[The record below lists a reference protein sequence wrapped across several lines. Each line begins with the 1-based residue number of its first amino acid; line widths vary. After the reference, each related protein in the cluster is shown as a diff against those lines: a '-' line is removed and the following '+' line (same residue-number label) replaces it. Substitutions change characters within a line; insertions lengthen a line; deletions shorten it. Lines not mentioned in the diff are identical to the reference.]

1 MPRANAW
8 PAIHYDVTGSGPAVA
23 LLHGVSSS
31 GAMWHQLGYVEALST
46 QFTTITIDLPGWGRS
61 RDATGPEAFGLGGGA
76 RALETVLDELA
87 IERAAVFGYS
97 MGGMTALRFA
107 AGAPDRV
114 WALVIGAANTGPRSA
129 NHAASGRRRALLAR
143 IGRGLK
149 RRGASYL
156 ERLRARRT
164 PAVRSRPRPHR
175 DHGISREE
183 AHRRY
188 LEDHAVLE
196 LVPTVVTAPTLFVQG
211 DRDHHFAVEVTRA
224 LAASMPD
231 AALVAVGGR
240 GHELNHYPQTVLPI
254 MTPFL
259 MRHRPGEDGGAAA
272 GMGASLTS

>member
-1 MPRANAW
+1 MPRASAW

-31 GAMWHQLGYVEALST
+31 GAMWHQFGYVEALSA
-46 QFTTITIDLPGWGRS
+46 QFMTITIDLPGWGGS

-107 AGAPDRV
+107 AGAPERV

-129 NHAASGRRRALLAR
+129 NRAASGRRRALLAR
-143 IGRGLK
+143 IGPGLK

-156 ERLRARRT
+156 ERLRGRRT
-164 PAVRSRPRPHR
+164 PAVRPRRRR

-196 LVPTVVTAPTLFVQG
+196 EVPRLVTAPTLFVQG
-211 DRDHHFAVEVTRA
+211 ERDHHFAVEVTRA

-231 AALVAVGGR
+231 AALVAVPGR

-254 MTPFL
+254 VTPFL
-259 MRHRPGEDGGAAA
+259 MRHRPQVDDGATSEAGAPR
-272 GMGASLTS
+272 SF